1 MAVYVLFF
9 IAIVFFALTTIGLLR
24 FPDAYSRLHAAS
36 LGDTLGFGLIIVAAM
51 ILVPDLVNRF
61 KLLLLL
67 GVVWIVNPTTSHYVG
82 KVALLRG
89 NWVVLRRRHT
99 SQQEEG
105 GKAL

>member
-67 GVVWIVNPTTSHYVG
+67 GVVWIVNHNLSLCWQSCSFT
-82 KVALLRG
+82 R
-89 NWVVLRRRHT
+89 
-99 SQQEEG
+99 
-105 GKAL
+105 

>member
-1 MAVYVLFF
+1 MTVNILFF
-9 IAIVFFALTTIGLLR
+9 ISLVFFALASIGLLR

-36 LGDTLGFGLIIVAAM
+36 LGDTLGFGLIIIATM
-51 ILVPDLVNRF
+51 ILVPDLINRF

-89 NWVVLRRRHT
+89 NWVVLRRGRT
-99 SQQEEG
+99 SKKEG
-105 GKAL
+105 GETL